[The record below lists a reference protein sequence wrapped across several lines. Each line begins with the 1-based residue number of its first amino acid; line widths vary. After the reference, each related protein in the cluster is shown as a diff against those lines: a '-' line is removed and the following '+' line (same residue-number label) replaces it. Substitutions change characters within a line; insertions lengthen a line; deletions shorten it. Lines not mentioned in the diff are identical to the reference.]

1 MVTMETTCLTEEA
14 KAERNNS
21 MTGEAVS
28 HLKHKGA
35 AELQRQADMRVK
47 L

>member
-1 MVTMETTCLTEEA
+1 MTEEA

-21 MTGEAVS
+21 MTGKAVS
-28 HLKHKGA
+28 YLIHKGA
-35 AELQRQADMRVK
+35 AELQRQADMRIK

>member
-14 KAERNNS
+14 KAKRNNS

-28 HLKHKGA
+28 HLIHKGA